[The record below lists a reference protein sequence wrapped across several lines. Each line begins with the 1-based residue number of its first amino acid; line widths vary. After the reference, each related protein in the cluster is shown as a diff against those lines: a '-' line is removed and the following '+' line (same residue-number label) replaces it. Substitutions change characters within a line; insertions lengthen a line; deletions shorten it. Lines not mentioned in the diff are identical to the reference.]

1 MNEIE
6 KVEKAIEGIQAKI
19 QLQKA
24 ENQKLRNSLNEIE
37 MNKSNAMKEIQR
49 LKDVNISLENGTI
62 YKSITECG
70 NVLQLSIGNISSVLN
85 KRRKQTKG
93 YTFRYADQVLY
104 KGDVNN
110 D

>member
-6 KVEKAIEGIQAKI
+6 KIEKAIEGIQAKI

-49 LKDVNISLENGTI
+49 LKDVNISLEN
-62 YKSITECG
+62 
-70 NVLQLSIGNISSVLN
+70 NIKESKQEIQEQDN
-85 KRRKQTKG
+85 KEI
-93 YTFRYADQVLY
+93 F
-104 KGDVNN
+104 NN
-110 D
+110 FINDLGGMFK